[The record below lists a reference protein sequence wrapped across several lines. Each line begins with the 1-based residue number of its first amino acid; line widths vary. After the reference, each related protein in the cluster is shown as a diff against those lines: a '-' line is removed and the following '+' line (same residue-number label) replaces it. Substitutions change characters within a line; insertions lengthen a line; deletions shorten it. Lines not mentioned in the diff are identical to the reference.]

1 MPFFRFVKHSLFAA
15 FLCIASSLHAQES
28 VVLDATSEIAPKVK
42 AAREILDSWQ
52 AKDAVKGKRVLHIVL
67 WTPSD
72 REPAPQYRERLSAIM
87 KDIQKF
93 YAREMNRL
101 GFGERTIQFDL
112 KADQL
117 LNIHVVKGR
126 KPYAVYNGDSGHEIR
141 NECTPMLRSQGI
153 NPETETVVIFCNMS
167 NWDPQQRRITQNSPY
182 YAGGSSRSGT
192 AWQVDSPI
200 LNLASL
206 ADKGNHVSD
215 GQYGNISLG
224 RYNSIF
230 IGGVCHEL
238 GHALGLPHN
247 LERDD
252 ERKAFGTA
260 LMGSGNRSYGEE
272 LRGESKGSFLTL
284 AHGLRLASH
293 PIFCGSIKDM
303 NLKPQIAVSNVALE
317 EKGKG
322 FVFRANVKATPP
334 VYAVVAYMDPT
345 GGSDY
350 DSTSCTA
357 IPDKDGNFELDC
369 QALRAGKSGELRVCY
384 MFANG
389 ASSGIMGQTPY
400 RYSYVVDAQGKVDIS
415 AARTRVLLE
424 PFTAAFEKNDVAAM
438 KAYQESE
445 AVKNNAL
452 CQEIMKRLLASN
464 APKLIDLK
472 QIPAEQ
478 KNVPLSDI
486 RALSEKSGYGAAL
499 RDRVP
504 APGNILLA
512 GSRIFRHGIYAHAPG
527 QHEWELDGTWKTLSG
542 HCGNYQTQS
551 GILQFQIIG
560 DDRVLWDSGSIPE
573 GQIKPFLVSL
583 ENVKRL
589 KLLTLEWTDGG
600 NFDWA
605 LWLEPTL
612 NR

>member
-1 MPFFRFVKHSLFAA
+1 
-15 FLCIASSLHAQES
+15 
-28 VVLDATSEIAPKVK
+28 
-42 AAREILDSWQ
+42 
-52 AKDAVKGKRVLHIVL
+52 
-67 WTPSD
+67 
-72 REPAPQYRERLSAIM
+72 
-87 KDIQKF
+87 
-93 YAREMNRL
+93 
-101 GFGERTIQFDL
+101 
-112 KADQL
+112 
-117 LNIHVVKGR
+117 
-126 KPYAVYNGDSGHEIR
+126 
-141 NECTPMLRSQGI
+141 
-153 NPETETVVIFCNMS
+153 
-167 NWDPQQRRITQNSPY
+167 
-182 YAGGSSRSGT
+182 
-192 AWQVDSPI
+192 
-200 LNLASL
+200 
-206 ADKGNHVSD
+206 
-215 GQYGNISLG
+215 
-224 RYNSIF
+224 
-230 IGGVCHEL
+230 
-238 GHALGLPHN
+238 
-247 LERDD
+247 
-252 ERKAFGTA
+252 
-260 LMGSGNRSYGEE
+260 MGSGNRSYGEE

-293 PIFCGSIKDM
+293 PIFCGSVKAM
-303 NLKPQIAVSNVALE
+303 NERPQIAVSKVALE

-322 FVFRANVKATPP
+322 FVFRANVQATPP

-350 DSTSCTA
+350 DATSCTA

-415 AARTRVLLE
+415 AARTRILLE
-424 PFTAAFEKNDVAAM
+424 PFTSAFEKNDVAAM
-438 KAYQESE
+438 KAYQESD
-445 AVKNNAL
+445 AVKNDAL

-464 APKLIDLK
+464 APQLIELK
-472 QIPAEQ
+472 QVPAD
-478 KNVPLSDI
+478 KKSVPLSDI

-560 DDRVLWDSGSIPE
+560 DDRLLWDSGSIPE
-573 GQIKPFLVSL
+573 GQIKPFQVSL

-589 KLLTLEWTDGG
+589 KLLTLEWKDGG
-600 NFDWA
+600 NYDWA